1 MIRKKIIFL
10 LVLSSLFFIL
20 FCNIDDYEETK
31 NNEIIISDYVQNNY
45 NEIPSSVTSEIN
57 IIIYNDSGEEVA
69 TINGDSAEFIEDDA
83 IIQNMQVIFQSEG
96 ENGKEFS
103 NLLSDYGKINLGKK
117 IEAWG
122 NVIMIKED
130 EYRLETEKIIWEKN
144 EKSNKSTEDSTDGTL
159 RTADG
164 ELVIIYYADGTVI
177 KGKNGY
183 WEQGGNKITLEETY
197 THSDRTTA
205 GNDDFLSTGTSTAT
219 SSTSSGKTD
228 EKVSSSTN
236 SNTTKTT
243 NNSITSTTNSKNTEG
258 NMMVSNPVT
267 NTRRKTEPRNIET
280 NNPPVEEEPPK
291 EETKDTKTSLELN
304 TSGVFDMVNNLKT
317 EAEKQTNTNTG
328 DDGDST
334 KEIEELILMVNKSDK
349 LDDEEKHRILK
360 KLENNEMTKEE
371 ILNLKKRLSE

>member
-10 LVLSSLFFIL
+10 LVLSSLLFIL

-31 NNEIIISDYVQNNY
+31 NNEIILSDYVQNNY

-83 IIQNMQVIFQSEG
+83 IIQNMQVLFQSEG

-130 EYRLETEKIIWEKN
+130 EYRLETEKIVWEKN
-144 EKSNKSTEDSTDGTL
+144 ERSNKSTEESTDGTL

-164 ELVIIYYADGTVI
+164 KLVTIYYADGTVI

-205 GNDDFLSTGTSTAT
+205 GNDDFLSTGTNTAT
-219 SSTSSGKTD
+219 SGTSSEKTD
-228 EKVSSSTN
+228 EKVSSSNN
-236 SNTTKTT
+236 SNTDKTT
-243 NNSITSTTNSKNTEG
+243 NSSITSTTNSKNTEEKE
-258 NMMVSNPVT
+258 MVSNPVS
-267 NTRRKTEPRNIET
+267 NTRRKTESSNIET
-280 NNPPVEEEPPK
+280 NNPPVEEEPPR
-291 EETKDTKTSLELN
+291 EETKDTRTSLELN
-304 TSGVFDMVNNLKT
+304 TSGPFDMVNNLKT
-317 EAEKQTNTNTG
+317 EAEEQINPDTSENVNSK
-328 DDGDST
+328 
-334 KEIEELILMVNKSDK
+334 KEIEELILMVKESDK
-349 LDDEEKHRILK
+349 FDDVEKHRILK
-360 KLENNEMTKEE
+360 KLENNEMTDEE
-371 ILNLKKRLSE
+371 ISLIRKRLSE